1 MRLIVSLLLMLLALA
16 ACAFNDSAAP
26 APTAN
31 GAPNATASTG
41 GGGAC
46 TLVNNSGAELEVNS
60 PEDIGTIIGLVAAG
74 ERIAVDGL
82 VPADDSDEIEW
93 IVITTADAGEG
104 YVDPANV
111 TLEGDCAALMQT
123 AG

>member
-1 MRLIVSLLLMLLALA
+1 MRLIVSLLLMLALA

-31 GAPNATASTG
+31 TSPNATAAAG
-41 GGGAC
+41 DGGAC
-46 TLVNNSGAELEVNS
+46 TLVNNSSAELEVNS
-60 PEDIGTIIGLVAAG
+60 PEDIGTIIGLVAPG

-82 VPADDSDEIEW
+82 VPADDSDEIAW

-104 YVDPANV
+104 YVDPANA
-111 TLEGDCAALMQT
+111 TLEGDCAALIQT

>member
-1 MRLIVSLLLMLLALA
+1 MRSILSFMLMLALT

-26 APTAN
+26 APTSAI
-31 GAPNATASTG
+31 APLNATAAAG
-41 GGGAC
+41 EGGAC
-46 TLVNNSGAELEVNS
+46 TLMNNSGVELEVNS

-74 ERIAVDGL
+74 ERIAVDAL
-82 VPADDSDEIEW
+82 VPTENDDGIAW

-104 YVDPANV
+104 YIDPANA
-111 TLEGDCAALMQT
+111 TLEGDCDALMEV